1 MQVRPLLRC
10 VLIVKIITQ
19 ITEFT
24 ELTLPYCKFQVTVG
38 CQVCVRTS
46 TDSSLFVEGAVSRI
60 SGWPPQ
66 YAVHVAL
73 ENKDYTVARPNL
85 RLMLPPWWD
94 ELKAIESIYALPH
107 NPPPQPQLESSHVHP
122 HASSSRASSS
132 APRLMSNGPSN
143 GPSPISV
150 SNHGI
155 GGSGEDRKRPTEY
168 EFCESDD
175 DLHREDIHFNEV
187 GATIGGRGGCGG
199 SLTPGTQIGSS
210 KCSSVQSHVSS
221 GSLIGERG
229 TPRSQAT
236 TPSNRSQNGTPH
248 KYKKGDVVSTPTGI
262 RKKFNGKQWRR
273 LCSREGCG

>member
-1 MQVRPLLRC
+1 M
-10 VLIVKIITQ
+10 
-19 ITEFT
+19 
-24 ELTLPYCKFQVTVG
+24 G

-46 TDSSLFVEGAVSRI
+46 SDTALFIEGVVSRI

-66 YAVHVAL
+66 YVVHVAL

-94 ELKAIESIYALPH
+94 ELKAIESIYALP
-107 NPPPQPQLESSHVHP
+107 NSSSTENGPPPHTRQNSEPV
-122 HASSSRASSS
+122 
-132 APRLMSNGPSN
+132 
-143 GPSPISV
+143 SV
-150 SNHGI
+150 SNHSMDG
-155 GGSGEDRKRPTEY
+155 KQY
-168 EFCESDD
+168 EFVESDD
-175 DLHREDIHFNEV
+175 DLHREDIHFNDV
-187 GATIGGRGGCGG
+187 GATIGGRGGCG

-236 TPSNRSQNGTPH
+236 TPRSQNGTPH

-273 LCSREGCG
+273 LCSREGCTKESQRRGYCSRHLGMKSKPGSGSGSHNNSSSSSLRYAFL

>member
-1 MQVRPLLRC
+1 M
-10 VLIVKIITQ
+10 
-19 ITEFT
+19 
-24 ELTLPYCKFQVTVG
+24 
-38 CQVCVRTS
+38 
-46 TDSSLFVEGAVSRI
+46 
-60 SGWPPQ
+60 
-66 YAVHVAL
+66 
-73 ENKDYTVARPNL
+73 ARPNL

-107 NPPPQPQLESSHVHP
+107 NPPPQVSDNRESAHGGGVVVVGTSSSS
-122 HASSSRASSS
+122 SSSRQQ
-132 APRLMSNGPSN
+132 SN
-143 GPSPISV
+143 GPSPISN
-150 SNHGI
+150 SNH
-155 GGSGEDRKRPTEY
+155 SCSDDRKRQTEY

-187 GATIGGRGGCGG
+187 GATIGGRGGCG
-199 SLTPGTQIGSS
+199 SLTPGTQLGSS

-236 TPSNRSQNGTPH
+236 TPRSQNGTPQSH

-273 LCSREGCG
+273 LCSRESCTKESQRRGYCSRHLGMKGKPGSHHTSSSSSLRYLLAITFIHMYIRNSTISTIVERSTAVNMQIE